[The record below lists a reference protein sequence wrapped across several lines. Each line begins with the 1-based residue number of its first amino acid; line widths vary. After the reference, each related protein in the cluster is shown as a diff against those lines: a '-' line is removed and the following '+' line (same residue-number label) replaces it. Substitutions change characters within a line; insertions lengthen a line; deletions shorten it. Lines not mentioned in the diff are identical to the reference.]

1 MLAVDAVVVTH
12 QSAAEVARCVAAA
25 RHCPALRRVIVV
37 DNASSDGSAD
47 AARRAGADVVIESEA
62 NSGFARGV
70 NLGLKKASADFV
82 LLLNPDAVLTDDA
95 LDRLTQCLAA
105 DPIAVMAGPVLVSPA
120 GRDAGGGRRFST
132 PVNRLLWHLPLPCH
146 PSWSTPDYPKLRRP
160 PGPRRPMPVDYLW
173 GAALLCRRSF
183 LEGIGGLD
191 ERFFLYSEDED
202 LGRQAHARGLRSI
215 LVRDAVVMHVGG
227 ASTGDEA
234 LAQARIER
242 SNALLLEKWNGPAAA
257 AAFRAGIGP
266 VLSLRTALLLAVG
279 RREEARLAWR
289 TVSLLKRRSSGRGP
303 AR

>member
-120 GRDAGGGRRFST
+120 RPGRRRRTSLLDAGQPAPLAPPVALPPLLVDTRLPQAATAPWTAAPHAGR
-132 PVNRLLWHLPLPCH
+132 
-146 PSWSTPDYPKLRRP
+146 
-160 PGPRRPMPVDYLW
+160 
-173 GAALLCRRSF
+173 
-183 LEGIGGLD
+183 
-191 ERFFLYSEDED
+191 
-202 LGRQAHARGLRSI
+202 
-215 LVRDAVVMHVGG
+215 
-227 ASTGDEA
+227 
-234 LAQARIER
+234 
-242 SNALLLEKWNGPAAA
+242 
-257 AAFRAGIGP
+257 
-266 VLSLRTALLLAVG
+266 LSVG
-279 RREEARLAWR
+279 RRAAVPEELPRGD
-289 TVSLLKRRSSGRGP
+289 RRPG
-303 AR
+303 